1 MPKKFSY
8 KTILAILT
16 FLFLLASIPL
26 GVFLIKQRQEIRK
39 KAAGF
44 EKEAILTPVPK
55 P

>member
-1 MPKKFSY
+1 MSGRISY
-8 KTILAILT
+8 KTILAILS
-16 FLFLLASIPL
+16 LIFLLASIPL

-44 EKEAILTPVPK
+44 EKEAILTPAPS